1 MIRMIANSVTLDAAQ
16 GDEQPRTISG
26 IAVPYGV
33 DATVLG
39 GQTVRIEQGAL
50 PTDGPAPRLLEDH
63 DTGRIVGKVTGREDT
78 SDGMLFEAQIAKTQA
93 GDDLVELLKMG
104 ALDSVSVGIEAT
116 DYEMDGKTMVVKAA
130 EWEELSVV
138 YKPAFAGAQITKIA
152 AAEAEATP
160 DNPETPT
167 PQENEV
173 SEDITPEVVEAAAP
187 VVAQAEPQPT
197 APIYATAKKRELP
210 SVGEYIL
217 AFRAGGSD
225 FAQFN
230 ENIRAATGDV
240 VVSDAAG
247 LVPTPVVT
255 PVYDD
260 VNALR
265 PIVSALGAR
274 AMPAAGSTFLRPK
287 IANHSGVAVQ
297 SSELGSVNTADFDL
311 SNVTFTKKTFAGTLL
326 LSEQVIDWST
336 PSMLDAAVND
346 LAGQYALATE
356 DYVVD
361 QMAAAITNDQEVIL
375 TSYTDDEEFI
385 TDLYL
390 AASSIASTG
399 NYLPNALVVAP
410 NMWAKLGAL
419 VDGQGRPVFP
429 QVSPLSGIGEL
440 REGVTGWSGNPL
452 GLQLVVSNQI
462 GTQAIGNKDA
472 NEYYWLMNTRGVEV
486 YEQYKGFLRVENAT
500 NLGIQVTVRGY
511 IAAEVVDVNMI
522 RVLGPD
528 ATFS

>member
-33 DATVLG
+33 DAVVMG
-39 GQTVRIEQGAL
+39 GQRVRIEQGAL

-63 DTGRIVGKVTGREDT
+63 DTGRIVGKVTAREDT
-78 SDGMLFEAQIAKTQA
+78 PEGMLFEAQIAKTTA

-116 DYEMDGKTMVVKAA
+116 DYEMDGRTMVVKAA
-130 EWEELSVV
+130 DWEELSVV
-138 YKPAFAGAQITKIA
+138 YKPAFSGAQITKIA
-152 AAEAEATP
+152 AAEDAEATP
-160 DNPETPT
+160 DNPE
-167 PQENEV
+167 PQPESENQV

-187 VVAQAEPQPT
+187 VVEPEAQPT
-197 APIYATAKKRELP
+197 APIYATAKKRNLP

-265 PIVSALGAR
+265 PIVSALGVR
-274 AMPAAGSTFLRPK
+274 QMPAAGSTFLRPK
-287 IANHSGVAVQ
+287 ISDHSGVAVQ

-361 QMAAAITNDQEVIL
+361 QMVGAMTGSQHVL
-375 TSYTDDEEFI
+375 LSSYTDDEEFI
-385 TDLYL
+385 GDLYT
-390 AASSIASTG
+390 AAASIASTG

-410 NMWAKLGAL
+410 EMWAKLGAL

-440 REGVTGWSGNPL
+440 RQGVTGWSGNPL

-462 GTQAIGNKDA
+462 SDQAYGTKDA
-472 NEYYWLMNTRGVEV
+472 DEYYWLMNTRGVEV

-500 NLGIQVTVRGY
+500 NLGLQVTVRGY
-511 IAAEVVDVNMI
+511 IAAEVVDANMMRAI
-522 RVLGPD
+522 GP
-528 ATFS
+528 AV

>member
-33 DATVLG
+33 DAVVMG
-39 GQTVRIEQGAL
+39 GQRVRIEQGAL

-63 DTGRIVGKVTGREDT
+63 DTGRIVGKVTAREDT
-78 SDGMLFEAQIAKTQA
+78 PEGMLFEAQIAKTTA

-116 DYEMDGKTMVVKAA
+116 DYEMDGRTMVVKAA
-130 EWEELSVV
+130 DWEELSVV
-138 YKPAFAGAQITKIA
+138 YKPAFSGAQITKIA
-152 AAEAEATP
+152 AAEDAEATP
-160 DNPETPT
+160 DNPE
-167 PQENEV
+167 PQPESENQV

-187 VVAQAEPQPT
+187 VVEPEAQPT
-197 APIYATAKKRELP
+197 APIYATAKKRNLP

-255 PVYDD
+255 PVFDD

-274 AMPAAGSTFLRPK
+274 SMPAAGSTFLRPK
-287 IANHSGVAVQ
+287 IATHSGVAVQ
-297 SSELGSVNTADFDL
+297 SSELASVNTADFDL

-346 LAGQYALATE
+346 LAGQYALQTE
-356 DYVVD
+356 KYVVD
-361 QMAAAITNDQEVIL
+361 QMAAAVTNSQEVIL
-375 TSYTDDEEFI
+375 DSYTDDAEFI

-390 AASSIASTG
+390 AASAIASTG

-410 NMWAKLGAL
+410 GMWAKLGAL

-500 NLGIQVTVRGY
+500 NLGLQVTVRGY

-522 RVLGPD
+522 RILGPD
-528 ATFS
+528 ATF

>member
-33 DATVLG
+33 DAVVMG
-39 GQTVRIEQGAL
+39 GQRVRIEQGAL

-63 DTGRIVGKVTGREDT
+63 DTGRIVGKVTAREDT
-78 SDGMLFEAQIAKTQA
+78 PEGMLFEAQIAKTTA

-116 DYEMDGKTMVVKAA
+116 DYEMDGRTMVVKAA
-130 EWEELSVV
+130 DWEELSVV
-138 YKPAFAGAQITKIA
+138 YKPAFSGAQITKIA
-152 AAEAEATP
+152 AAEDAEATP
-160 DNPETPT
+160 DNPE
-167 PQENEV
+167 PQPESENQV

-187 VVAQAEPQPT
+187 VQEPEAQPT
-197 APIYATAKKRELP
+197 APIYATAKKRGLP

-274 AMPAAGSTFLRPK
+274 QMPAAGSTFLRPK
-287 IANHSGVAVQ
+287 IATHSGVAVQ
-297 SSELGSVNTADFDL
+297 TNELGSVNTADFDL

-336 PSMLDAAVND
+336 PSMLDASVND
-346 LAGQYALATE
+346 LAGQYALQTE
-356 DYVVD
+356 KYVVD
-361 QMAAAITNDQEVIL
+361 QMAAAITNSQEVIL
-375 TSYTDDEEFI
+375 DSYTDDEEFI

-399 NYLPNALVVAP
+399 NYLPNALAVAP
-410 NMWAKLGAL
+410 AMWAKLGAL

-440 REGVTGWSGNPL
+440 RQGVTGWSGNPL

-500 NLGIQVTVRGY
+500 NLGLQVTVRGY

-522 RVLGPD
+522 RILGPD
-528 ATFS
+528 ATF

>member
-33 DATVLG
+33 DAVVMG
-39 GQTVRIEQGAL
+39 GQRVRIEQGAL

-63 DTGRIVGKVTGREDT
+63 DTGRIVGKVTAREDT
-78 SDGMLFEAQIAKTQA
+78 PEGMLFEAQIAKTTA

-116 DYEMDGKTMVVKAA
+116 DYEMDGRTMVVKAA
-130 EWEELSVV
+130 DWEELSVV
-138 YKPAFAGAQITKIA
+138 YKPAFSGAQITKIA
-152 AAEAEATP
+152 AAEDAEATP
-160 DNPETPT
+160 DNPE
-167 PQENEV
+167 PQPESENQV

-187 VVAQAEPQPT
+187 VQEPEAQPT
-197 APIYATAKKRELP
+197 APIYATAKKRGLP

-274 AMPAAGSTFLRPK
+274 QMPAAGSTFLRPK
-287 IANHSGVAVQ
+287 IATHSGVAVQ
-297 SSELGSVNTADFDL
+297 TNELGSVNTADFDL

-336 PSMLDAAVND
+336 PSMLDASVND
-346 LAGQYALATE
+346 LAGQYALQTE
-356 DYVVD
+356 KYVVD
-361 QMAAAITNDQEVIL
+361 QMAAAITNSQEVIL
-375 TSYTDDEEFI
+375 DSYTDDAEFI
-385 TDLYL
+385 ADLYL

-410 NMWAKLGAL
+410 AMWAKLGAL

-500 NLGIQVTVRGY
+500 NLGLQVTVRGY

-522 RVLGPD
+522 RILGPD
-528 ATFS
+528 ATF

>member
-1 MIRMIANSVTLDAAQ
+1 MIRMIADSVTLDAAA
-16 GDEQPRTISG
+16 GDEKPRTISG

-33 DATVLG
+33 DAVVMG
-39 GQTVRIEQGAL
+39 GQRVRIEQGAL

-63 DTGRIVGKVTGREDT
+63 DTGRIVGKVTAREDT
-78 SDGMLFEAQIAKTQA
+78 PEGMLFEAQIAKTTA

-116 DYEMDGKTMVVKAA
+116 DYEMDGRTMVVKAA
-130 EWEELSVV
+130 DWEELSVV
-138 YKPAFAGAQITKIA
+138 YKPAFSGAQITKIA
-152 AAEAEATP
+152 AAEDAEATP
-160 DNPETPT
+160 DNPE
-167 PQENEV
+167 PQPESENQV

-187 VVAQAEPQPT
+187 VVEPEAQPT
-197 APIYATAKKRELP
+197 APIYATAKKRGLP

-274 AMPAAGSTFLRPK
+274 SMPAAGSTFLRPK
-287 IANHSGVAVQ
+287 IATHSGVAEQ
-297 SSELGSVNTADFDL
+297 ANELGSVNTADFDL

-346 LAGQYALATE
+346 LAGQYALQTE
-356 DYVVD
+356 KYVVD
-361 QMAAAITNDQEVIL
+361 QMAAAVTNSQEVIL

-390 AASSIASTG
+390 AASAIASTG

-410 NMWAKLGAL
+410 GMWAKLGAL

-500 NLGIQVTVRGY
+500 NLGLQVTVRGY

-522 RVLGPD
+522 RILGPD
-528 ATFS
+528 ATF